1 MDLFIPM
8 CILCILT
15 GHRIQGHNT
24 ATDGGVRFEKEQTDV
39 GYALQEG
46 QTAEDDWLQKAQTST
61 EHVLRHT
68 RTNSTGVLSENET
81 EAASNGTEH
90 SATPLPTKPAP
101 SAKNL
106 QNFMLSVFALFT
118 IIVLA
123 CLATMTACVI
133 DVPQD
138 ISKASIKTNDTV
150 LSLDWDLLARSQC
163 IPVIGVNQDS
173 DKQTLVGFN

>member
-106 QNFMLSVFALFT
+106 QKTCRKISPRHPSRRTTPYYLWIGIFLPEANAFPSLESTKIATNRLS
-118 IIVLA
+118 
-123 CLATMTACVI
+123 
-133 DVPQD
+133 
-138 ISKASIKTNDTV
+138 SASISSHV
-150 LSLDWDLLARSQC
+150 R
-163 IPVIGVNQDS
+163 
-173 DKQTLVGFN
+173 